1 MSLISILKKKN
12 KKTLFTT
19 PSHSG
24 RIYILKKFYQWY
36 RADISEVDA
45 INPTEA
51 LAKAEEKASKIYE
64 TKSTSFL
71 TNGSTGGILASV
83 IASCKQGDKLLIWKN
98 SHPCHKNAGTLT
110 GAKIIEYE
118 LEYNSNWGIYE
129 ALTPRQTEEL
139 LKKHNPKA
147 IIVTSPSYE
156 GIVSDIESISKICKK
171 YGVYLIVDEAHG
183 ALYPFSDRLPKSAIP
198 YADFTVQSLHKTA
211 GGINPTALLHCNC
224 ELNVKQALALITT
237 TSPSYPMLAT
247 IEANIN
253 FLNSKRGRKKI
264 EELIDRIVE
273 LRSKLT
279 NFEFYGD
286 DVTKIL
292 IKKQGLSG
300 YELSDILFDRYNIED
315 EKTNEKS
322 TMLLTGIG
330 TDKTK
335 LAKLEKLK
343 NFNFTK

>member
-1 MSLISILKKKN
+1 
-12 KKTLFTT
+12 
-19 PSHSG
+19 
-24 RIYILKKFYQWY
+24 
-36 RADISEVDA
+36 
-45 INPTEA
+45 
-51 LAKAEEKASKIYE
+51 
-64 TKSTSFL
+64 
-71 TNGSTGGILASV
+71 
-83 IASCKQGDKLLIWKN
+83 
-98 SHPCHKNAGTLT
+98 
-110 GAKIIEYE
+110 
-118 LEYNSNWGIYE
+118 
-129 ALTPRQTEEL
+129 
-139 LKKHNPKA
+139 
-147 IIVTSPSYE
+147 
-156 GIVSDIESISKICKK
+156 
-171 YGVYLIVDEAHG
+171 
-183 ALYPFSDRLPKSAIP
+183 
-198 YADFTVQSLHKTA
+198 
-211 GGINPTALLHCNC
+211 
-224 ELNVKQALALITT
+224 
-237 TSPSYPMLAT
+237 MLAT